1 MSEVEIETLVTRVK
15 PMDQT
20 LSKQS
25 STPINSEKGKTGKIS
40 SREGSVR
47 SFISDHR
54 TPNPVGVIIIA
65 H

>member
-25 STPINSEKGKTGKIS
+25 STPINSEKGKLAKYQVGK
-40 SREGSVR
+40 GVLDPLSVTTAPP
-47 SFISDHR
+47 IQW
-54 TPNPVGVIIIA
+54 G
-65 H
+65 